1 MRNYKSFGEM
11 LHEERIS
18 QKITLREFCRIND
31 FDPARISKI
40 ENGLLNVPKGKKF
53 IKKIAKALDIEI
65 GSEDYKYIS
74 DLASIDRGELPK
86 DFFEYIPFLPAFCR
100 KARMSKVKE
109 KDVKELVNIINQ
121 SSSAEETK
129 NKINKGDRGKSK

>member
-18 QKITLREFCRIND
+18 RKTTLREFCRIND

-40 ENGLLNVPKGKKF
+40 ENGLLNVPKGEEF
-53 IKKIAKALDIEI
+53 IKRIAKALDIEV
-65 GSEDYKYIS
+65 GSEDYQYIS
-74 DLASIDRGELPK
+74 DLASVDRGELPK
-86 DFFEYIPFLPAFCR
+86 NFSEYIPFLPAFCR
-100 KARMSKVKE
+100 KARMNKVKE

-129 NKINKGDRGKSK
+129 NKINKGDRGESK